1 MRLPPLNAVRAFDA
15 VARLGSVRAAA
26 DELAVTPAAVSQQ
39 LRVLEAHLGLALTQ
53 RQGRG
58 LALTD
63 SGRTW
68 HGEIA
73 RHLRAIALAAER
85 VRPGRRVVQVTVV
98 QSFGSRWLMPR
109 LTKFT
114 AREPEIEVRID
125 ASPVLADFARDP
137 FDLAIREG
145 RGAYPDTELVRL
157 FELEFFP
164 VASPRARAPHATPR
178 RHARLVARAPPARS
192 DATTTG
198 PTGSPWPTSADV
210 DVARGLFFSHTML
223 ALDAAVEGQGVALA
237 PPPFAEREL
246 ARGALDV
253 VDPRGFAPGTGIYL
267 CWPRRGLRTL
277 SPAATAFRDW
287 VIEEAQ
293 ATRPQRP
300 PRRPSRAVVI
310 RPARSRLVDRIA
322 PFVPVSATISV
333 PERASASFHRNR
345 ILHERSRLSASSR
358 DARRTTS
365 SSCATTT
372 CGASAPKAAP
382 RAASPRAWA
391 SRPHR
396 ASRRTASGS
405 RS

>member
-109 LTKFT
+109 LHKFT

-125 ASPVLADFARDP
+125 ASPVLADLARDP

-145 RGAYPDTELVRL
+145 RGVYPEAESRSAL
-157 FELEFFP
+157 
-164 VASPRARAPHATPR
+164 RARILPGGEPAARAAHAPPQ
-178 RHARLVARAPPARS
+178 RHHRLVARAP
-192 DATTTG
+192 
-198 PTGSPWPTSADV
+198 
-210 DVARGLFFSHTML
+210 
-223 ALDAAVEGQGVALA
+223 AA
-237 PPPFAEREL
+237 
-246 ARGALDV
+246 
-253 VDPRGFAPGTGIYL
+253 
-267 CWPRRGLRTL
+267 
-277 SPAATAFRDW
+277 
-287 VIEEAQ
+287 
-293 ATRPQRP
+293 
-300 PRRPSRAVVI
+300 
-310 RPARSRLVDRIA
+310 
-322 PFVPVSATISV
+322 
-333 PERASASFHRNR
+333 
-345 ILHERSRLSASSR
+345 
-358 DARRTTS
+358 
-365 SSCATTT
+365 
-372 CGASAPKAAP
+372 
-382 RAASPRAWA
+382 
-391 SRPHR
+391 
-396 ASRRTASGS
+396 
-405 RS
+405 

>member
-39 LRVLEAHLGLALTQ
+39 LRVLEAHLGIALTQ
-53 RQGRG
+53 RHGRG
-58 LALTD
+58 LVLTD

-109 LTKFT
+109 LQKFT

-125 ASPVLADFARDP
+125 ASPVLADLTRDP

-145 RGAYPDTELVRL
+145 RGVYPEAESVRL
-157 FELEFFP
+157 FALEFHP
-164 VASPRARAPHATPR
+164 VASPA
-178 RHARLVARAPPARS
+178 VARALRRRDGSIDWPRARLLHEVS
-192 DATTTG
+192 YDY
-198 PTGSPWPTSADV
+198 WPDWTAMAGVIDV

-223 ALDAAVEGQGVALA
+223 ALDAAIEGQGVALA
-237 PPPFAEREL
+237 PTPLAEREL
-246 ARGALDV
+246 QRGVLEV
-253 VDPRGFAPGTGIYL
+253 VDPRRFVPGTGIYL
-267 CWPRRGLRTL
+267 AWPRRGLRTL

-293 ATRPQRP
+293 V
-300 PRRPSRAVVI
+300 AVE
-310 RPARSRLVDRIA
+310 A
-322 PFVPVSATISV
+322 PTVAAKSPVAV
-333 PERASASFHRNR
+333 RNR
-345 ILHERSRLSASSR
+345 
-358 DARRTTS
+358 T
-365 SSCATTT
+365 
-372 CGASAPKAAP
+372 KAAP
-382 RAASPRAWA
+382 AATP
-391 SRPHR
+391 
-396 ASRRTASGS
+396 RRT
-405 RS
+405 RR

>member
-39 LRVLEAHLGLALTQ
+39 LRVLEAHLGIALTR

-58 LALTD
+58 LTLTD
-63 SGRTW
+63 PGRSW

-145 RGAYPDTELVRL
+145 RGVYPEAESVRL
-157 FELEFFP
+157 FPLEFVP
-164 VASPRARAPHATPR
+164 VASPA
-178 RHARLVARAPPARS
+178 VARALSRRNGTLDWSRARLLHEVS
-192 DATTTG
+192 YDY
-198 PTGSPWPTSADV
+198 WPDWIAAAGVTDV

-223 ALDAAVEGQGVALA
+223 ALDAACEGQGVALA
-237 PPPFAEREL
+237 PLCLADREL
-246 ARGALDV
+246 ARGALAI
-253 VDPRGFAPGTGIYL
+253 VDPRPFAPGTGIYL
-267 CWPRRGLRTL
+267 AWPRRGLRTL
-277 SPAATAFRDW
+277 SPAAVAFRDW
-287 VIEEAQ
+287 LIEEAQ
-293 ATRPQRP
+293 AAARSAAVPVGKPVR
-300 PRRPSRAVVI
+300 RRPR
-310 RPARSRLVDRIA
+310 
-322 PFVPVSATISV
+322 
-333 PERASASFHRNR
+333 
-345 ILHERSRLSASSR
+345 
-358 DARRTTS
+358 
-365 SSCATTT
+365 
-372 CGASAPKAAP
+372 
-382 RAASPRAWA
+382 
-391 SRPHR
+391 
-396 ASRRTASGS
+396 
-405 RS
+405 

>member
-145 RGAYPDTELVRL
+145 RGNYDTELARL
-157 FELEFFP
+157 FELEFYP
-164 VASPRARAPHATPR
+164 VASPQVARRMRRRNGALDWSRARLLHEVTY
-178 RHARLVARAPPARS
+178 
-192 DATTTG
+192 DY
-198 PTGSPWPTSADV
+198 WPDWINMADVTDV

-237 PPPFAEREL
+237 PPPLAEREL
-246 ARGALDV
+246 ARGALEI
-253 VDPRGFAPGTGIYL
+253 VDPRPFASGTGIWL
-267 CWPRRGLRTL
+267 CWPRRQLRSL
-277 SPAATAFRDW
+277 SKAATAFRDW
-287 VIEEAQ
+287 VIEEAK
-293 ATRPQRP
+293 ATP
-300 PRRPSRAVVI
+300 PHPPVLGRRRAPSRPL
-310 RPARSRLVDRIA
+310 RPLGGQ
-322 PFVPVSATISV
+322 
-333 PERASASFHRNR
+333 RA
-345 ILHERSRLSASSR
+345 
-358 DARRTTS
+358 
-365 SSCATTT
+365 
-372 CGASAPKAAP
+372 K
-382 RAASPRAWA
+382 
-391 SRPHR
+391 
-396 ASRRTASGS
+396 
-405 RS
+405 

>member
-39 LRVLEAHLGLALTQ
+39 LRVLESHLGLALTQ
-53 RQGRG
+53 RHGRG

-109 LTKFT
+109 LHKFT
-114 AREPEIEVRID
+114 AQEPEIEVRID

-145 RGAYPDTELVRL
+145 RGNYDTELARL
-157 FELEFFP
+157 FELSFYP
-164 VASPRARAPHATPR
+164 VASPQ
-178 RHARLVARAPPARS
+178 VARAMRRRNGTLDWSRARLLHEVS
-192 DATTTG
+192 VDY
-198 PTGSPWPTSADV
+198 WPDWINAADVSDV

-237 PPPFAEREL
+237 PPPLADREL
-246 ARGALDV
+246 ARGALV
-253 VDPRGFAPGTGIYL
+253 IVDPRAFAPGTGIYL
-267 CWPRRGLRTL
+267 CWPRRQLRTL
-277 SPAATAFRDW
+277 SKAATAFRDW
-287 VIEEAQ
+287 LVEEAR
-293 ATRPQRP
+293 ATP
-300 PRRPSRAVVI
+300 PF
-310 RPARSRLVDRIA
+310 A
-322 PFVPVSATISV
+322 P
-333 PERASASFHRNR
+333 
-345 ILHERSRLSASSR
+345 
-358 DARRTTS
+358 DAGR
-365 SSCATTT
+365 
-372 CGASAPKAAP
+372 KAAP
-382 RAASPRAWA
+382 PVARK
-391 SRPHR
+391 
-396 ASRRTASGS
+396 RRKS
-405 RS
+405 

>member
-39 LRVLEAHLGLALTQ
+39 LRVLESHLGLALTQ
-53 RQGRG
+53 RHGRG

-109 LTKFT
+109 LNKFT

-125 ASPVLADFARDP
+125 ASPVLADFTRDP

-145 RGAYPDTELVRL
+145 RGNYDTELARL
-157 FELEFFP
+157 FELAFYP
-164 VASPRARAPHATPR
+164 VASPQVARGMRRRNGTLDWSRARLLHEVTYDYWPDWVNVSG
-178 RHARLVARAPPARS
+178 VAE
-192 DATTTG
+192 
-198 PTGSPWPTSADV
+198 V

-237 PPPFAEREL
+237 PPPLAEREL
-246 ARGALDV
+246 ARGALV
-253 VDPRGFAPGTGIYL
+253 IVDPRPFVPGTGIYL
-267 CWPRRGLRTL
+267 CWPRRQLRTL
-277 SPAATAFRDW
+277 SNAAAAFRDW
-287 VIEEAQ
+287 VMEEAR
-293 ATRPQRP
+293 ATP
-300 PRRPSRAVVI
+300 PFVPGGARRQKAPPARKRRPS
-310 RPARSRLVDRIA
+310 
-322 PFVPVSATISV
+322 
-333 PERASASFHRNR
+333 
-345 ILHERSRLSASSR
+345 
-358 DARRTTS
+358 
-365 SSCATTT
+365 
-372 CGASAPKAAP
+372 
-382 RAASPRAWA
+382 
-391 SRPHR
+391 
-396 ASRRTASGS
+396 
-405 RS
+405 